1 MIIQSLLIAIASLT
15 VFLILT
21 EVLTISISYGEKTV
35 IDLDL
40 TFFGIRLTKTKNE
53 KQNKKGRKKR
63 FRPDFYTITEFIRR
77 LFSKSDVTVRFIR
90 VYYPDDDPAESAIK
104 IGLFNS
110 LISTAIAYAEAYS
123 KKFQPGNITF
133 LESANNSYKIEFDIS
148 LRLSLISFIAV
159 LIRLQSGRRSEGANY
174 YGRKQNE

>member
-53 KQNKKGRKKR
+53 KQPN
-63 FRPDFYTITEFIRR
+63 
-77 LFSKSDVTVRFIR
+77 FSVF
-90 VYYPDDDPAESAIK
+90 
-104 IGLFNS
+104 
-110 LISTAIAYAEAYS
+110 
-123 KKFQPGNITF
+123 
-133 LESANNSYKIEFDIS
+133 
-148 LRLSLISFIAV
+148 
-159 LIRLQSGRRSEGANY
+159 
-174 YGRKQNE
+174 